1 MLGCG
6 RCWKVGWQVGR
17 LVAVG
22 FLAEVGGRR
31 RRECG
36 KVERLFL
43 GSSSVERAHNLSNGV
58 VLGSGE
64 AEEPSGVWISEG
76 GVGTLTKWNRDS
88 LVTGGEGER
97 GVFAQG
103 DGVIK
108 SECVC

>member
-1 MLGCG
+1 MPGCG

-36 KVERLFL
+36 KVERLFF
-43 GSSSVERAHNLSNGV
+43 GSSGVERAHNLSNGV
-58 VLGSGE
+58 ALGSGE

-76 GVGTLTKWNRDS
+76 GRNFDQV
-88 LVTGGEGER
+88 E
-97 GVFAQG
+97 
-103 DGVIK
+103 
-108 SECVC
+108 

>member
-6 RCWKVGWQVGR
+6 RRWKVGWQVGR

-43 GSSSVERAHNLSNGV
+43 GSSNVERAHNLTSEV
-58 VLGSGE
+58 ALGSVE
-64 AEEPSGVWISEG
+64 AEELKRMCDTDWE
-76 GVGTLTKWNRDS
+76 
-88 LVTGGEGER
+88 
-97 GVFAQG
+97 
-103 DGVIK
+103 
-108 SECVC
+108 

>member
-1 MLGCG
+1 VLGCG

-43 GSSSVERAHNLSNGV
+43 GSSGVERAHNLSNGV
-58 VLGSGE
+58 ALGGRE
-64 AEEPSGVWISEG
+64 AEELSQMINSDWGKR
-76 GVGTLTKWNRDS
+76 L
-88 LVTGGEGER
+88 
-97 GVFAQG
+97 
-103 DGVIK
+103 
-108 SECVC
+108 

>member
-43 GSSSVERAHNLSNGV
+43 GSSNVVRAHNLMSEV
-58 VLGSGE
+58 ALGSVE
-64 AEEPSGVWISEG
+64 AEELKRMCDTDWE
-76 GVGTLTKWNRDS
+76 
-88 LVTGGEGER
+88 
-97 GVFAQG
+97 
-103 DGVIK
+103 
-108 SECVC
+108 

>member
-6 RCWKVGWQVGR
+6 RRWKVGWQVGR

-43 GSSSVERAHNLSNGV
+43 GSSNVERAHNLMSEV
-58 VLGSGE
+58 ALGSVE
-64 AEEPSGVWISEG
+64 AEELKRMCDTDWE
-76 GVGTLTKWNRDS
+76 
-88 LVTGGEGER
+88 
-97 GVFAQG
+97 
-103 DGVIK
+103 
-108 SECVC
+108 